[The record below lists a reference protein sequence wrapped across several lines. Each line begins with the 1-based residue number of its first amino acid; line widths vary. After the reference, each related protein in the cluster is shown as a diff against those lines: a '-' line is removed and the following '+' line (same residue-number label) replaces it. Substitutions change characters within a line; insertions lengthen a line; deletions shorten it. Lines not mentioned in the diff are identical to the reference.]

1 MTKTVFKAV
10 IAKGDKDGGWTFVS
24 WPESVAFLG
33 TGKATK
39 VMARIEGHEFA
50 VTSLPTGD
58 GTHFL
63 PLNKA
68 TMKAIG
74 KAIGEEVAIEVWK
87 PQ

>member
-50 VTSLPTGD
+50 VDLWI
-58 GTHFL
+58 
-63 PLNKA
+63 A
-68 TMKAIG
+68 
-74 KAIGEEVAIEVWK
+74 
-87 PQ
+87 